1 MTDVHAFIFSA
12 ADDVG
17 DNVVDIGVSCRW
29 LTDENVTVESG
40 KGVREW
46 GLNEIKRV
54 KVKKHEKMW
63 YIVNEVVMIMSSQ
76 INGVELLMINDEL
89 KSQKKKIGMMNT
101 CCNIVGFYI
110 CIVF

>member
-12 ADDVG
+12 ADDVD

-54 KVKKHEKMW
+54 KVKKHEKCDTLWMRW
-63 YIVNEVVMIMSSQ
+63 
-76 INGVELLMINDEL
+76 
-89 KSQKKKIGMMNT
+89 
-101 CCNIVGFYI
+101 
-110 CIVF
+110 

>member
-1 MTDVHAFIFSA
+1 MTDVHAFIFST
-12 ADDVG
+12 DVD

-54 KVKKHEKMW
+54 KVK
-63 YIVNEVVMIMSSQ
+63 NT
-76 INGVELLMINDEL
+76 
-89 KSQKKKIGMMNT
+89 KKCDTLWMRW
-101 CCNIVGFYI
+101 
-110 CIVF
+110 

>member
-12 ADDVG
+12 ADDVD

-54 KVKKHEKMW
+54 KVKKTRKNVIHCEW
-63 YIVNEVVMIMSSQ
+63 
-76 INGVELLMINDEL
+76 GGNDNVI
-89 KSQKKKIGMMNT
+89 SN
-101 CCNIVGFYI
+101 
-110 CIVF
+110 